1 MLIWKNFHTGYRDL
15 RHFNWDINKGASPA
29 SPWIN
34 RDIFTIQPGWLGS
47 YGRLTPLK
55 KYENRAVS
63 EKNNYIFFIVTVVL
77 QWTLLRVCKF
87 FVVKSTGNYGL
98 LGMCNNHLKL
108 WRFLAL
114 ITSNK
119 MWKKRQ
125 GPGRWT
131 QKQLSREG
139 PIAASEVHDWQRFHT
154 AASCATVAC
163 QVRRVSYRLPSSKY
177 SWKTDLLARTL

>member
-1 MLIWKNFHTGYRDL
+1 MNKS
-15 RHFNWDINKGASPA
+15 RHFYDSA
-29 SPWIN
+29 
-34 RDIFTIQPGWLGS
+34 
-47 YGRLTPLK
+47 RLTGLIRKTDALK
-55 KYENRAVS
+55 KVRKS
-63 EKNNYIFFIVTVVL
+63 RSFWEKQLYFFIVIVVL

-163 QVRRVSYRLPSSKY
+163 QVRRVSYRLPSSK
-177 SWKTDLLARTL
+177 KTDLLARTL